1 MRPDSVFDSMLQ
13 HERTT
18 LAWERTAFAGIV
30 VGSLMTRVG
39 ASVHLLLGGIG
50 LVFVCA
56 AGGLLIWAGR
66 NYDGLHGPLQAG
78 ESPVHPAIV
87 ATVGAVA
94 TAATVAATVL
104 AVVAI
109 LAAG

>member
-18 LAWERTAFAGIV
+18 LAWERTAFAGII

-50 LVFVCA
+50 LIFVCA
-56 AGGLLIWAGR
+56 AGALLIWVGR

-78 ESPVHPAIV
+78 ESPVHPAVV
-87 ATVGAVA
+87 AAVGALA
-94 TAATVAATVL
+94 TLATVAATIL
-104 AVVAI
+104 ALVAI
-109 LAAG
+109 ITG